1 MIYKPEYII
10 GVCLFVLFF
19 PLVHLF
25 LIMTVFTVSEY
36 INDKVKQKILKNN

>member
-1 MIYKPEYII
+1 MIYCQQQYYLI
-10 GVCLFVLFF
+10 GLCVFLLFF

-36 INDKVKQKILKNN
+36 INDKEKQKY